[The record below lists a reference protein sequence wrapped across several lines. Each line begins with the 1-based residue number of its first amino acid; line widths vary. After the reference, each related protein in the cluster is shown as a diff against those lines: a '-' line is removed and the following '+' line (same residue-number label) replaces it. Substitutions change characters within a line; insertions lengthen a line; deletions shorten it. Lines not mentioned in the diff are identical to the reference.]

1 MWEKNSPNSK
11 NACSNGPAMILAAR
25 LYRETGK
32 QEYLDFATKIYDWM
46 SVSLVNEY
54 GGVWDGYGNYNEG
67 VWNCITLLRIKST
80 IILH

>member
-1 MWEKNSPNSK
+1 MCMGGGVWWEKNSPNSK

-54 GGVWDGYGNYNEG
+54 GGDLGWL
-67 VWNCITLLRIKST
+67 W
-80 IILH
+80 